1 MAEQEKVH
9 EKRIEELDAML
20 NEKVSECRR
29 LDEHLTVEKKMK
41 EQLEEQRSVL
51 LKQYEDERSGWQ
63 GMQASFEDRLNK
75 QQGAIRER
83 VPFDPFG
90 EAPLIVLNAVKSD
103 SKTRDK

>member
-1 MAEQEKVH
+1 MH

-51 LKQYEDERSGWQ
+51 LKQYEDERSGW
-63 GMQASFEDRLNK
+63 
-75 QQGAIRER
+75 
-83 VPFDPFG
+83 
-90 EAPLIVLNAVKSD
+90 
-103 SKTRDK
+103 